1 VREQVVVRALW
12 VALGLLAGSLDA
24 RAQDLDAGKT
34 PAQLFSSHCSACHRT
49 PQGLVKQSFGLAGF
63 LRQHYTSS
71 AATASALAAY
81 VAAAGPDPRAAR
93 VAPEAQRGRREVV
106 ERPAPSGGD
115 PRILREPAAQAG
127 TPQPSP
133 EPPKPRQQR
142 DPRLAVAVST
152 DPQPFLILRDPIP
165 VPPDPTPRR
174 APTAAV
180 PAAPELRPSLP
191 DTAATRPAPAPG
203 DQPAAAAIPAADPA
217 PTTTAGLSGDAA
229 PAPGPDT
236 PGKVSPDQPTFSA
249 PLP

>member
-1 VREQVVVRALW
+1 VREQVVVRVLW
-12 VALGLLAGSLDA
+12 VALGLLASPLET

-81 VAAAGPDPRAAR
+81 VTSAGPDPRAAR
-93 VAPEAQRGRREVV
+93 AAPEAQRGRREVV
-106 ERPAPSGGD
+106 GPPAPSGGD
-115 PRILREPAAQAG
+115 PRILREPQAAQAG

-133 EPPKPRQQR
+133 EPPKPRVVR

-174 APTAAV
+174 APPAAL

-191 DTAATRPAPAPG
+191 DTAVTPAPAPG
-203 DQPAAAAIPAADPA
+203 DQPPTAAIPAADPA
-217 PTTTAGLSGDAA
+217 PTTTAGLSGDMA
-229 PAPGPDT
+229 PAPGPDA